1 MLIVP
6 TVLWK
11 ITPLFASYIS
21 SPSGPILPLL
31 SSEDSP
37 SVLELGCG
45 ISPLTG
51 LSLAP
56 HVAHYILSDQPYVQR
71 LVSLNIA
78 ENPPN
83 PPPRRTKG
91 KAADRRHQDSGSS
104 SKVVFT
110 PLDWETDSVTP
121 SLSPTGHF
129 DLVIACDCVY
139 NDALV
144 RPLVQTCADACRLK
158 DELASRRCEE
168 GEGQR
173 EGTTPCV
180 CIVAQQLRSDDVFE
194 LWITEFHRLFR
205 VWRFPDLL
213 LPEGLRPD
221 DGFVI
226 HAGVLRA

>member
-1 MLIVP
+1 M
-6 TVLWK
+6 LWK

-21 SPSGPILPLL
+21 SPSSPILPLL
-31 SSEDSP
+31 SPGDSP

-56 HVAHYILSDQPYVQR
+56 HVTHYILSDQTYVQR

-78 ENPPN
+78 ENLPN
-83 PPPRRTKG
+83 PLRRRTKG
-91 KAADRRHQDSGSS
+91 KAADRHHQGNSSSSSS

-158 DELASRRCEE
+158 EELSSRRGRE
-168 GEGQR
+168 GEG
-173 EGTTPCV
+173 TPCV

-194 LWITEFHRLFR
+194 LWMTEFYRLFR
-205 VWRFPDLL
+205 VWRFPDSL

>member
-1 MLIVP
+1 
-6 TVLWK
+6 VLWK

-21 SPSGPILPLL
+21 SPSSPILPLL

-56 HVAHYILSDQPYVQR
+56 QVAHYTLSDQAYVQR

-83 PPPRRTKG
+83 PLPRRTKR
-91 KAADRRHQDSGSS
+91 KTADRHHPDSSS

-158 DELASRRCEE
+158 EEPASGSHEE
-168 GEGQR
+168 DG
-173 EGTTPCV
+173 TPCV
-180 CIVAQQLRSDDVFE
+180 CIVAQQLRSDDVFQ
-194 LWITEFHRLFR
+194 LWMTEFHRLFR
-205 VWRFPDLL
+205 VWRFPDRL
-213 LPEGLRPD
+213 LPEGLRPN